1 MKLIFLSITN
11 IISGIRKNFRKAKDD
26 SSQSE
31 SVPGEVLSLN
41 QIMDAE
47 DKPFIDTELGDY

>member
-11 IISGIRKNFRKAKDD
+11 IISGIWKNFKKAKDD

-31 SVPGEVLSLN
+31 TMLGEVFSLN

>member
-1 MKLIFLSITN
+1 MKLIFLLITN